1 MIFMTFDMTQ
11 CKPGDRLIRRDGQEL
26 IYAKLYGR
34 YDDYKH
40 VCHWPLNAASIEY
53 YMNNGNYF
61 KESVKPDAWDIV
73 GFHPDHKPEIEPKS
87 KPVVKPKLLILG
99 DARHG
104 KDTFAQI
111 LADCWGLKF
120 CSSSLFCAEKVIMPV
135 LAEKYGYKTVQECF
149 DDRVNHRAEWKE
161 LIFSYNQDDLTRLS
175 KSILAENDVYV
186 GMREI
191 RELDACKAEG
201 LFDLIVWVDDGYR
214 KPPEDR
220 SSMTITRNVAD
231 YIVWNGGDIN
241 NLILEAAKM
250 MRFYYDKQKG

>member
-1 MIFMTFDMTQ
+1 MTFDMTQ
-11 CKPGDRLIRRDGQEL
+11 CKPGDRLIRRDGVEMIYEKFDQEAEM
-26 IYAKLYGR
+26 YPH
-34 YDDYKH
+34 D
-40 VCHWPLNAASIEY
+40 CFAADEINY
-53 YMNNGNYF
+53 LACYNNNGSYF
-61 KESVKPDAWDIV
+61 NGKVGLIDIV
-73 GFHPDHKPEIEPKS
+73 GFHPEHKPEIEPKS
-87 KPVVKPKLLILG
+87 EPMVKPKLLILG
-99 DARHG
+99 NARHG

-161 LIFSYNQDDLTRLS
+161 LIFSYNQPDLTRLS

-191 RELDACKAEG
+191 KELEACKAEG

-220 SSMTITRNVAD
+220 SSMTITRNMAD
-231 YIVWNGGDIN
+231 YVVWNSGDIN

-250 MRFYYDKQKG
+250 MRFYYDKQKS

>member
-1 MIFMTFDMTQ
+1 MTQ
-11 CKPGDRLIRRDGQEL
+11 CKPGDRLIRRDGVEM
-26 IYAKLYGR
+26 IYDEFDISCGQHPHACHLPEGHEYILKYYTDHGR
-34 YDDYKH
+34 YYDMAEQNK
-40 VCHWPLNAASIEY
+40 N
-53 YMNNGNYF
+53 
-61 KESVKPDAWDIV
+61 DIV
-73 GFHPDHKPEIEPKS
+73 GFHPDYKPEIEPKS
-87 KPVVKPKLLILG
+87 EPTPKPKLLILG

-161 LIFSYNQDDLTRLS
+161 LIFSYNQPDLTRLS

-191 RELDACKAEG
+191 KELEACKAEG
-201 LFDLIVWVDDGYR
+201 LFDLIVWVDDSYR